1 MGEVGLEGNEVKSK
15 RAEEFFLVGRH
26 SRYCLSLLLAFSVKS
41 FSYKWILGS
50 VLQSANAIKLK
61 VLEPCFSRI
70 TSNHT
75 EILSH

>member
-41 FSYKWILGS
+41 LEMDLRLSMYCKARMPSSSKYWNPILAE
-50 VLQSANAIKLK
+50 LPPAI
-61 VLEPCFSRI
+61 RR
-70 TSNHT
+70 
-75 EILSH
+75 

>member
-41 FSYKWILGS
+41 F
-50 VLQSANAIKLK
+50 A
-61 VLEPCFSRI
+61 
-70 TSNHT
+70 
-75 EILSH
+75 